1 MRLTHLRLV
10 QFRNH
15 RHTDVAPGPGVTLFV
30 GGNAQGKSSLL
41 EAVQVAATARSPRA
55 RHDAEMITLGADWA
69 RVRAAVE
76 RGGRDEEI
84 DVAFRRE
91 DPATGGRVG
100 RKIRVNG
107 VPTRRAELFGHLLS
121 VLAGPNDTEI
131 VTGGPHFRRRLLDL
145 LLAQVSPSYYYTIL
159 RYARTV
165 LQRNRLLRTRSAQ
178 GLDAWDEQ
186 IASLGAV
193 ITVRRRDMVA
203 RLAAFGAPI
212 YDALS
217 LGREPLDLEYLP
229 SLRGGDEPALT
240 TFAREALAH
249 RRPEELAHGITLVG
263 PHRDDLYLGAGG
275 RDLRTFGSRGQQLT
289 ALLAVRLAE
298 RRVLWEETGEEPV
311 MLFDDVLLTLDEER
325 QAYLMDCMRGV
336 QVIMTVTTLALIGAR
351 APDATVFRVEAGM
364 VAAERAHLS

>member
-15 RHTDVAPGPGVTLFV
+15 RHSDVVPGPGVTLFV

-55 RHDAEMITLGADWA
+55 RHDGEMIALGADWA
-69 RVRAAVE
+69 RVRAAVH
-76 RGGRDEEI
+76 RSGRAEEI
-84 DVAFRRE
+84 DVAYRRE

-100 RKIRVNG
+100 REIRVNG
-107 VPTRRAELFGHLLS
+107 VPTRRGELFGHLHS
-121 VLAGPNDTEI
+121 VLAGPNDTET
-131 VTGGPHFRRRLLDL
+131 VAGGPHLRRRVVDL
-145 LLAQVSPSYYYTIL
+145 LLAQVSASYYYTL
-159 RYARTV
+159 QRYSRAV
-165 LQRNRLLRTRSAQ
+165 LQRNRLLRMRNIR

-193 ITVRRRDMVA
+193 VTVRRREIVE

-212 YDALS
+212 YSVLS
-217 LGREPLDLEYLP
+217 VGREPLDLEYLP
-229 SLRGGDEPALT
+229 SLQGADEQALAA
-240 TFAREALAH
+240 FAREALE
-249 RRPEELAHGITLVG
+249 RRRLEEIARGVTMVG
-263 PHRDDLYLGAGG
+263 PHRDDLRLGAGG

-289 ALLAVRLAE
+289 AMLALQLAG

-325 QAYLMDCMRGV
+325 QGYLMDCVRGI
-336 QVIMTVTTLALIGAR
+336 QVLMTVTTLALIGAR
-351 APDATVFRVEAGM
+351 PVDAIVYRVQAGVVEADH
-364 VAAERAHLS
+364 AHLS

>member
-15 RHTDVAPGPGVTLFV
+15 RHSDVAPGPGVTLFV

-41 EAVQVAATARSPRA
+41 EAVAVAATARSPRA
-55 RHDAEMITLGADWA
+55 HHDAEMIAFGAEWA

-76 RGGRDEEI
+76 RGGRVEEI

-91 DPATGGRVG
+91 DPASGGRVG
-100 RKIRVNG
+100 REIRVNG
-107 VPTRRAELFGHLLS
+107 VPTQRGELFGHLLS
-121 VLAGPNDTEI
+121 VLAGPNDTET
-131 VTGGPHFRRRLLDL
+131 VTGGPYHRRRLLDL
-145 LLAQVSPSYYYTIL
+145 LLAQISPSYYYTIQ

-165 LQRNRLLRTRSAQ
+165 LQRNRLLRTRSAR

-186 IASLGAV
+186 IAALGAATT
-193 ITVRRRDMVA
+193 IRRRDMVA
-203 RLAAFGAPI
+203 RLAAYGAPI

-217 LGREPLDLEYLP
+217 LGREPLEVEYVP
-229 SLRGGDEPALT
+229 SLQGADESLLA
-240 TFAREALAH
+240 TFAREALAR
-249 RRPEELAHGITLVG
+249 RRPQEIARGVTLSG
-263 PHRDDLYLGAGG
+263 PHRDDLHLRAGG

-289 ALLAVRLAE
+289 AMLALRLAG

-325 QAYLMDCMRGV
+325 QAYLMECVRGV
-336 QVIMTVTTLALIGAR
+336 QSLMTVTTLAVIGAR
-351 APDATVFRVEAGM
+351 PSDATVYRVQAGM
-364 VAAERAHLS
+364 VEAERAHLA